1 MLREVGFSG
10 CDQQGSHRTG
20 TRPRYCHL
28 WYKNQFKPYTFFS
41 FKSTTMK
48 TLYLV
53 RHAKSSWN
61 NSNLSDHARP
71 LNDRGK
77 RDAPQMGKR
86 LRKRKPQP
94 ALIIT
99 SSAVRAETT
108 ATLLAEAIG
117 YPTSDITID
126 ERLYGAEPKDV
137 IAIIGELDKAIDCAM
152 LVGHNPTFT
161 DLINALSGS
170 QIDNVP
176 TCGMAVLKFPTNT
189 WSTIA
194 QTPGELLDFDY
205 PKND

>member
-1 MLREVGFSG
+1 
-10 CDQQGSHRTG
+10 
-20 TRPRYCHL
+20 
-28 WYKNQFKPYTFFS
+28 
-41 FKSTTMK
+41 MK

-71 LNDRGK
+71 LNDRGE
-77 RDAPQMGKR
+77 RDAPHMGKR

-94 ALIIT
+94 ALIIS

-108 ATLLAEAIG
+108 ATLLAKAIG
-117 YPTSDITID
+117 YPPSDITID

-137 IAIIGELDKAIDCAM
+137 LAIIGELDNAIDCAM

-189 WSTIA
+189 WSTIG

-205 PKND
+205 PKKD

>member
-1 MLREVGFSG
+1 
-10 CDQQGSHRTG
+10 
-20 TRPRYCHL
+20 
-28 WYKNQFKPYTFFS
+28 
-41 FKSTTMK
+41 MK

-71 LNDRGK
+71 LNDRGE
-77 RDAPQMGKR
+77 RDAPEMGKR

-94 ALIIT
+94 TIIIS

-108 ATLLAEAIG
+108 ATILAEAIA
-117 YPTSDITID
+117 YPTSDLTID
-126 ERLYGAEPKDV
+126 ARLYGAEPNDV
-137 IAIIGELDKAIDCAM
+137 VSIIGELDDAIDSAM

-176 TCGMAVLKFPTNT
+176 TCGMAVLRFPTDT
-189 WSTIA
+189 WSKID
-194 QTPGELLDFDY
+194 QVQGELLDFDY
-205 PKND
+205 PKKNLS

>member
-1 MLREVGFSG
+1 
-10 CDQQGSHRTG
+10 
-20 TRPRYCHL
+20 
-28 WYKNQFKPYTFFS
+28 
-41 FKSTTMK
+41 MK

-71 LNDRGK
+71 LNDRGE

-117 YPTSDITID
+117 YPPSDITID
-126 ERLYGAEPKDV
+126 ERMYGAEPKDV
-137 IAIIGELDKAIDCAM
+137 LSIIGELDNAVDCAM

-176 TCGMAVLKFPTNT
+176 TCGIAILKFPTNT
-189 WSTIA
+189 WSKIG
-194 QTPGELLDFDY
+194 QTQGELLDFDY
-205 PKND
+205 PKKD

>member
-1 MLREVGFSG
+1 
-10 CDQQGSHRTG
+10 
-20 TRPRYCHL
+20 
-28 WYKNQFKPYTFFS
+28 
-41 FKSTTMK
+41 MK

-71 LNDRGK
+71 LNERGEQ
-77 RDAPQMGKR
+77 DAPHMGKR

-117 YPTSDITID
+117 YPPSDITID

-137 IAIIGELDKAIDCAM
+137 LSIIGEMDNAIDCAM

-176 TCGMAVLKFPTNT
+176 TCGIAILKFPTNT
-189 WSTIA
+189 WSKIG
-194 QTPGELLDFDY
+194 QTQGELLDFDY
-205 PKND
+205 PKKD

>member
-1 MLREVGFSG
+1 
-10 CDQQGSHRTG
+10 
-20 TRPRYCHL
+20 
-28 WYKNQFKPYTFFS
+28 
-41 FKSTTMK
+41 MK

-71 LNDRGK
+71 LNDRGE
-77 RDAPQMGKR
+77 RDAPHMGNR

-117 YPTSDITID
+117 YPPSDITID

-137 IAIIGELDKAIDCAM
+137 LAIIGELDNAIDCAM

-205 PKND
+205 PKKD